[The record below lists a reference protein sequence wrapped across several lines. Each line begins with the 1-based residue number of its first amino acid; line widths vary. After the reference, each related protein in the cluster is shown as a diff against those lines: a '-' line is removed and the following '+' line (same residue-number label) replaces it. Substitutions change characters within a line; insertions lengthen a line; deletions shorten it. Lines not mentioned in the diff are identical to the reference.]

1 MDVSD
6 VVGQVR
12 DVAQDERARAGRVET
27 QAAIVIAVL
36 AMLLAIASVGGQNA
50 SKEMVNSN
58 ILASDTWAFFQ
69 AKSIRQTN
77 FRLAAEELELLLPSL
92 PVQQQ
97 AAAKKRFDGYE
108 ATVARYESEPD
119 PNDPTNPI
127 KGDGKKELMARARHW
142 EGKRDHAQAQDPNFD
157 YAAAL
162 YQIAVVLG
170 SVAIVAVSRRILVLT
185 LILGASATV
194 LMLNGFF
201 LFFDLPIG

>member
-97 AAAKKRFDGYE
+97 AAAKKRIDGYE